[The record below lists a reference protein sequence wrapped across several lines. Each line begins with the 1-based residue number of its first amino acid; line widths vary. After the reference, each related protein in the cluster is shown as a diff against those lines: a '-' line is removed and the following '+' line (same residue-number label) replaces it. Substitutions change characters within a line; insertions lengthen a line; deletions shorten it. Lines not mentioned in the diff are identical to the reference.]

1 MRESR
6 ERCVSRTVYA
16 ASAQTLHQT
25 NRADRIL
32 CLLISHGN
40 PERGSSVGG
49 SGGVSRGLGAH
60 GEHGPGVRETA
71 AEADKPP
78 EPPPRE
84 PLSKCVSAK
93 CSPVSVKSGDR
104 FIPTRAGSNWSINFH
119 YANENCRSPSQNH
132 KAKDASSD
140 TSKDTVAYAALLRN
154 ELLGAGI
161 ETVPDPHTDDRHHTM
176 LFQDSHSLFKY
187 AVHTKRVPF
196 NSNDEISPYSLSP
209 LSNKSHKLLRSPRK
223 PARKISKIPF
233 KVLDAPE
240 LQDDFYLNLVDW
252 SAGNLLSVGLGACVY
267 LWSAC
272 TSQVTRLCDLSVDGD
287 SVTSVCWNE
296 RGSLV
301 AVGTHKGYVQ
311 IWDAAGGR
319 KLTTLEGHSA
329 RVGALAWNGEQLS
342 SGSRDRVI
350 LQRDVRTPPTN
361 SAERRLQG
369 HRQEVCGLKWSPDH
383 QHLASGGN
391 DNKLLV
397 WNSSSLLPVQQY
409 SDHLAAVK
417 AIAWSP
423 HQHGLLASG
432 GGTADRCL
440 RFWNTLTGQALQSTD
455 TGSQVCNL
463 AWSKHANELV
473 STHGYSQ
480 NQILVWKYP
489 SLTQVAKLTGHSY
502 RVLYLA
508 VSPDGEAIV
517 TGAGDETLRFWNVFN
532 KTRCT
537 KESKSVLNLFTRIR

>member
-1 MRESR
+1 MDQEY
-6 ERCVSRTVYA
+6 ERRLLR
-16 ASAQTLHQT
+16 QINHQNLPT
-25 NRADRIL
+25 
-32 CLLISHGN
+32 
-40 PERGSSVGG
+40 
-49 SGGVSRGLGAH
+49 
-60 GEHGPGVRETA
+60 
-71 AEADKPP
+71 EA
-78 EPPPRE
+78 R
-84 PLSKCVSAK
+84 LSKCVSAT

-119 YANENCRSPSQNH
+119 YANENCRSPNQTH

-140 TSKDTVAYAALLRN
+140 SSKDAVAYAALLRN

-161 ETVPDPHTDDRHHTM
+161 ETVPDPHTDDRRHAV
-176 LFQDSHSLFKY
+176 LSQDSHGLFRY
-187 AVHTKRVPF
+187 TVHTKRVPF
-196 NSNDEISPYSLSP
+196 DSDNEVSPYSLSP

-272 TSQVTRLCDLSVDGD
+272 TSQ
-287 SVTSVCWNE
+287 
-296 RGSLV
+296 GSLV

-319 KLTTLEGHSA
+319 KLTSLEGHSA

-350 LQRDVRTPPTN
+350 LQRDIRTPPT
-361 SAERRLQG
+361 AERRLQG

-397 WNSSSLLPVQQY
+397 WNSSSLLPMQQY

-517 TGAGDETLRFWNVFN
+517 TGAGDETLRFWNVFS

-537 KESKSVLNLFTRIR
+537 KVQYICHDVDDDVVMALLMSHFKSAHFTIHEVIINQLVS

>member
-1 MRESR
+1 
-6 ERCVSRTVYA
+6 
-16 ASAQTLHQT
+16 
-25 NRADRIL
+25 
-32 CLLISHGN
+32 
-40 PERGSSVGG
+40 
-49 SGGVSRGLGAH
+49 
-60 GEHGPGVRETA
+60 
-71 AEADKPP
+71 
-78 EPPPRE
+78 
-84 PLSKCVSAK
+84 
-93 CSPVSVKSGDR
+93 
-104 FIPTRAGSNWSINFH
+104 
-119 YANENCRSPSQNH
+119 
-132 KAKDASSD
+132 
-140 TSKDTVAYAALLRN
+140 
-154 ELLGAGI
+154 
-161 ETVPDPHTDDRHHTM
+161 
-176 LFQDSHSLFKY
+176 
-187 AVHTKRVPF
+187 
-196 NSNDEISPYSLSP
+196 
-209 LSNKSHKLLRSPRK
+209 
-223 PARKISKIPF
+223 
-233 KVLDAPE
+233 
-240 LQDDFYLNLVDW
+240 
-252 SAGNLLSVGLGACVY
+252 
-267 LWSAC
+267 
-272 TSQVTRLCDLSVDGD
+272 
-287 SVTSVCWNE
+287 
-296 RGSLV
+296 GSLV

-319 KLTTLEGHSA
+319 KLISLEGHSA

-350 LQRDVRTPPTN
+350 LQRDVRTPG

-391 DNKLLV
+391 DNKVGVRVRVFLSRDPGPRTRDLLV
-397 WNSSSLLPVQQY
+397 WNSSSLVPMQQY

-517 TGAGDETLRFWNVFN
+517 TGAGDETLRFWNVFS

-537 KESKSVLNLFTRIR
+537 KG

>member
-1 MRESR
+1 MDQEY
-6 ERCVSRTVYA
+6 ERRLLR
-16 ASAQTLHQT
+16 QINHQ
-25 NRADRIL
+25 NLPSKA
-32 CLLISHGN
+32 CLTKS
-40 PERGSSVGG
+40 
-49 SGGVSRGLGAH
+49 LGA
-60 GEHGPGVRETA
+60 A
-71 AEADKPP
+71 
-78 EPPPRE
+78 
-84 PLSKCVSAK
+84 

-104 FIPTRAGSNWSINFH
+104 FIPTRAGSNWSISFH
-119 YANENCRSPSQNH
+119 YANENCRSPSQNY
-132 KAKDASSD
+132 KAKDAGSD
-140 TSKDTVAYAALLRN
+140 TGKDAVAYAALLRN

-161 ETVPDPHTDDRHHTM
+161 DSVPDPHGDDRRHAVLT
-176 LFQDSHSLFKY
+176 QDSRGLFRY
-187 AVHTKRVPF
+187 TVHTKRVPF
-196 NSNDEISPYSLSP
+196 DSDNEVSPYSLSP

-296 RGSLV
+296 RVKTPGGGGLNS
-301 AVGTHKGYVQ
+301 HK
-311 IWDAAGGR
+311 
-319 KLTTLEGHSA
+319 LES
-329 RVGALAWNGEQLS
+329 ALAWNGEQLS

-350 LQRDVRTPPTN
+350 LQRDVRTPP

-517 TGAGDETLRFWNVFN
+517 TGAGDETLRFWNVFS

-537 KESKSVLNLFTRIR
+537 KVQLKRQQA